1 VKPIFQ
7 KERRI
12 MKIRNQYL
20 ILAVITTILT
30 VPAFAE
36 IELPLPENTSRP
48 LIGQPFPQLTG
59 VEQLYVVIVRPHVL
73 PDTEALHLKN
83 LEQSVRDKLKEAR
96 ITVAEDEVD
105 KIRPDLKKV
114 LLRRLEE
121 KDIQNLKWRSQNIP
135 ELRIDIDVL
144 KLTDLQRYVF
154 RIQTSL
160 ARAVCLSKQCNP
172 LFKADV
178 WEVPPVMQV
187 VSVQNMSAKV
197 TSVVLEQV
205 DAFIVDYLTAYI
217 QNRGTADV
225 NDTVTVVPPV
235 AVKQTR
241 PPVKTPTTEN
251 KFVASKNSKVFHKP
265 NCSSAK
271 RIKPENLVTYSTRQQ
286 AAEAGKRPCK
296 RCEP

>member
-1 VKPIFQ
+1 MKTVNHHLIFV
-7 KERRI
+7 
-12 MKIRNQYL
+12 
-20 ILAVITTILT
+20 VIITILT
-30 VPAFAE
+30 VSALAE
-36 IELPLPENTSRP
+36 IESPLPENTSRP

-73 PDTEALHLKN
+73 PETDALHLKN
-83 LEQSVRDKLKEAR
+83 LEQSVRDKLKDAH

-121 KDIQNLKWRSQNIP
+121 KDIRNLKWRSQNIP
-135 ELRIDIDVL
+135 ELRIEIDVL

-160 ARAVCLSKQCNP
+160 ARVVCLSKQCRP

-178 WEVPPVMQV
+178 WEVPSVMQAA
-187 VSVQNMSAKV
+187 SVQNMSAKV

-217 QNRGTADV
+217 QNRRTADA
-225 NDTVTVVPPV
+225 NDTVTVVPPPV
-235 AVKQTR
+235 AGKQAK
-241 PPVKTPTTEN
+241 PPVKTPTAEH
-251 KFVASKNSKVFHKP
+251 KFVASKNSTVFHKP
-265 NCSSAK
+265 NCSSVK
-271 RIKPENLVTYSTRQQ
+271 RIKPGNLVTYSTRQQ
-286 AAEAGKRPCK
+286 ATEAGKRPCK